1 MENFLNFF
9 KIPIDILSHIIYN
22 ITCVEELTR
31 HQHKENKRICAFSS
45 VGRAPDS

>member
-22 ITCVEELTR
+22 ITCVEGDAKL
-31 HQHKENKRICAFSS
+31 QHREKQKNMRF
-45 VGRAPDS
+45 